1 MAKVVLID
9 ALGWQDG
16 VFNLGL
22 AYLAAGLKAHH
33 HDVRVMDLNNRS
45 RTQAEICAELAAWN
59 PQYVGFSVKSATFA
73 NALDLH
79 RVLLAVCP
87 DATYLYGGPHVTLV
101 KDDLLDE
108 TPPAFFIRGE
118 AEHALAEF
126 VTRHSQGQADFHD
139 IPGMLYRGADGRVR
153 SAEIAYERNLDD
165 LPLPDFTVFDT
176 FPLFKTYPLLTSRG
190 CPYHCTYC
198 SVPAISGSGWRP
210 RSADSVLR
218 EVQHALQVLK
228 MDSVVIVDDNFTL
241 HRGRA
246 EAICREIVARGLRFT
261 WSCANGIRAD
271 RIWPELADL
280 MFKAGCR
287 DVSFGIESWDPT
299 VLASLSKGE
308 ELRDIRRGIGIAQ
321 AAGLKVT
328 GFFMIGLPGSTYRK
342 DLRSLAMAR
351 RLRLDNFYFGL
362 TIPYPGTEL
371 WDWAQVHAR
380 FLLPW
385 QNSYHISEVFRTGLD
400 RLRIEP
406 VFDTPDYPVEERRRL
421 FQLVQDIKAG
431 GVQRGFR
438 KIKSTLRLEGG
449 EPVVVIRSSWRNG
462 LCALLADLHPDRPH
476 ILAWK
481 GTGDPLHHLDPGLQD
496 RYLPLHLPGEGYLDP
511 SDAAQIQTMDVS
523 GGLVAFDVPDGS
535 LDRYANVLAFARA
548 LRPRQ
553 ILVLLGERF
562 VLLPGSE
569 PRMEEAP

>member
-22 AYLAAGLKAHH
+22 AYLAAGLKAQH
-33 HDVRVMDLNNRS
+33 HDVRVLDLNNRV
-45 RTQAEICAELAAWN
+45 RTHADICAELADWN

-73 NALDLH
+73 SALDLH
-79 RVLLAVCP
+79 RTLLPVCP
-87 DATYLYGGPHVTLV
+87 EATYLYGGPHVTLV
-101 KDDLLDE
+101 KEGLLDE

-118 AEHALAEF
+118 AEQALAEF
-126 VTRHSQGQADFHD
+126 VTRHSRGDTDFRD
-139 IPGMLYRGADGRVR
+139 IPGMLYREAGGQVW
-153 SAEIAYERNLDD
+153 SSEIAYQRNLDD
-165 LPLPDFTVFDT
+165 LPFPDFTVFDT
-176 FPLFKTYPLLTSRG
+176 FHLFKTYPLLTSRG
-190 CPYHCTYC
+190 CPYSCTYC

-210 RSADSVLR
+210 RSADGVLR
-218 EVQHALQVLK
+218 EVEHVLQSLK

-246 EAICREIVARGLRFT
+246 ESICREIVARDLRFT

-280 MFKAGCR
+280 MFQAGCR
-287 DVSFGIESWDPT
+287 EVSFGIESWDPI
-299 VLASLSKGE
+299 VLANLSKGE

-371 WDWAQVHAR
+371 WDWAQAHAR

-385 QNSYHISEVFRTGLD
+385 QNSYHISEVFRMGPD

-406 VFDTPDYPVEERRRL
+406 VFDTPDYPVADRRRF
-421 FQLVQDIKAG
+421 FQLVQDLKAG
-431 GVQRGFR
+431 GAQRGFR
-438 KIKSTLRLEGG
+438 RVRGRLQLEDGG
-449 EPVVVIRSSWRNG
+449 PVVVIRSSWRDG
-462 LCALLADLHPDRPH
+462 LCALLADLSPDRSH
-476 ILAWK
+476 HLVWK
-481 GTGDPLHHLDPGLQD
+481 GADDPIHRLDPDLQQT
-496 RYLPLHLPGEGYLDP
+496 YQPLHLPGDGYLDP
-511 SDAAQIQTMDVS
+511 SDAEQIRAQVAP
-523 GGLVAFDVPDGS
+523 GGLVAFDAPNGP
-535 LDRYANVLAFARA
+535 LERYANVLAFARA
-548 LRPRQ
+548 LRPKQ

-562 VLLPGSE
+562 LLLPGTE
-569 PRMEEAP
+569 IR